1 MQQSEKRLRKLIR
14 EFLEEVNLEEA
25 NLNEMSAKGL
35 KKISFEEI
43 QKNFPTFAKILQAK
57 YKQPELA
64 SASFAIQGSGS
75 MFGLGT
81 KVPMMVT
88 KGYDDPVVLWQD
100 DSLKYNGS
108 VTLADAVRNAQ

>member
-14 EFLEEVNLEEA
+14 EFLEAA
-25 NLNEMSAKGL
+25 NLNEMSTKGL
-35 KKISFEEI
+35 KKTSFEEI
-43 QKNFPTFAKILQAK
+43 QKKFPRFAEMLQAK
-57 YKQPELA
+57 YKQSELA

-75 MFGLGT
+75 MFGFGT

-100 DSLKYNGS
+100 DFLKYNGS
-108 VTLADAVRNAQ
+108 ETLADAVRNAQ